1 MNKTIQLR
9 TRLLTVALVVFL
21 ALLLLSRTLV
31 HFLTESWWFAATG
44 FADVFWTRITWQVG
58 IWLVTFLVYGL
69 LLSMNYW
76 LAMRLT
82 RDRPFYTYP
91 NLNLQPYA
99 QVLPRYVAYG
109 VIVLLTLSAAS
120 SSVSAWETILK
131 HLNPTDF
138 DQSDPIFGQDIGFY
152 FFHLPFYEV
161 LQRGLLGLVVW
172 CMVLSIA
179 VYAAKG
185 EIRPERGWKYFL
197 TGEAKTHLC
206 ILLAIAALTIAF
218 GFWLKRYELLYSAGG
233 VVFGAG
239 YTDVHARLHAYWLM
253 GFVTVAIAILF
264 LVSLGRSG
272 FSLPTVGIAFYLGV
286 LLLVNGVYPW
296 FQQKFVVEP
305 NELEKERPYIE
316 NNIQFTRAAYDLD
329 QVQTEDF
336 PAEASLD
343 RTDLANNQ
351 STLDNI
357 RLWDYRPLLSTY
369 KQLQEI
375 RLYYLFNDVDIDRY
389 TLDGDYRQVMLAARE
404 LTFEEV
410 PAQAQTWVNQRL
422 KYTHGYG
429 LVMSPVNQVTPN
441 GLPELFIRDIPPE
454 STVDLTV
461 DQSSIYY
468 GEETDTY
475 IFTGTST
482 SEFDYPLGDE
492 NAFTQYQ
499 GLGGVPMGSWGRRL
513 AYAFDFSSFKILI
526 SNYFTADSRVHYY
539 RQILSRVRHIA
550 PFLQFD
556 SDPYISVIDGRLH
569 WIIDAYTISDRYPYS
584 DPLARNLAGNAVM
597 SDNLRQIAQQNT
609 NYMRDAVKVVIDAYD
624 GTLQFFVV
632 DEQDPVLA
640 TYRKI
645 FPNLFISRDR
655 VPATVKAHFRYPLD
669 YFQAQAQMYQAYH
682 MANSEVFY
690 NREDLWRFPLQV
702 YEDTQVQ
709 MQPYYIILR
718 LPESEQEEFV
728 LIIPFTPVNK
738 DNMVAWMAA
747 RSDGDEYG
755 RLLLYE
761 FPKQELIYGPSQ
773 VDARIDQNPEISQ
786 QLTLWSQEGSRVIRG
801 DLLVI
806 PIQQSLLYVEP
817 VYLRAEQGELP
828 ELKRVIIAYGDQT
841 VMANNLAE
849 ALTAV
854 FGTATPEA
862 IAAAP
867 AADSAVTPRL
877 DPQLIQAALEAYQ
890 QGQSALQQG
899 NWQRYGETQQT
910 LENLLQQLNQQASE
924 PAVSEGSV
932 P

>member
-1 MNKTIQLR
+1 MQPR
-9 TRLLTVALVVFL
+9 TRILIFLLVVFL

-31 HFLTESWWFAATG
+31 HLLTESWWFEATG

-58 IWLVTFLVYGL
+58 IWLATFVAYGL
-69 LLSMNYW
+69 LLSINYW

-82 RDRPFYTYP
+82 RDRPFSVHA
-91 NLNLQPYA
+91 NFNLQPYA

-109 VIVLLTLSAAS
+109 VIFLLTLSAAGR
-120 SSVSAWETILK
+120 SVSAWETILK
-131 HLNPTDF
+131 HLNPTAF
-138 DQSDPIFGQDIGFY
+138 NLSDPIFSQDISFY
-152 FFHLPFYEV
+152 FFHLPFYEA
-161 LQRGLLGLVVW
+161 LQRGLLGLLVW
-172 CMVLSIA
+172 CILLAVA

-206 ILLAIAALTIAF
+206 ILLAIAALTVAF
-218 GFWLKRYELLYSAGG
+218 GFWLERYELLYSAGG

-253 GFVTVAIAILF
+253 SFVTVAIAVLF
-264 LVSLGRSG
+264 LISLGRSG

-286 LLLVNGVYPW
+286 LLLINGVYPW
-296 FQQKFVVEP
+296 FQQKFIVEP

-316 NNIQFTRAAYDLD
+316 NNIEFTRAAYDLD
-329 QVQTEDF
+329 RVQAEDF
-336 PAEASLD
+336 PAESELSQAD
-343 RTDLANNQ
+343 IANNQ

-404 LTFEEV
+404 LDFAEV
-410 PAQAQTWVNQRL
+410 PEQAQTWVNQRL

-441 GLPELFIRDIPPE
+441 GLPELFVQDIPPE
-454 STVDLTV
+454 STVDLAV
-461 DQSSIYY
+461 DESSIYY
-468 GEETDTY
+468 GERTNTY
-475 IFTGTST
+475 IFTGAST
-482 SEFDYPLGDE
+482 PEFDYPLGDE
-492 NAFTQYQ
+492 NAFTKYE
-499 GLGGVPMGSWGRRL
+499 GPGGVPMGSFWRRL
-513 AYAFDFSSFKILI
+513 AYAFDFNSFKILI
-526 SNYFTADSRVHYY
+526 SNYFTPDSKIHYY
-539 RQILSRVRHIA
+539 RQVLNRVRHIA
-550 PFLQFD
+550 PFLKFD
-556 SDPYISVIDGRLH
+556 SDPYATLIDGRLH

-584 DPLARNLAGNAVM
+584 DPLARNVMGNAVL
-597 SDNLRQIAQQNT
+597 SDNLRQIINQNS
-609 NYMRDAVKVVIDAYD
+609 NYMRDAVKVVIDAHD
-624 GTLQFFVV
+624 GTPQFFVV

-640 TYRKI
+640 TYRQI
-645 FPNLFISRDR
+645 FPNLFIGSDR
-655 VPATVKAHFRYPLD
+655 IPAAIKAHFRYPLD

-690 NREDLWRFPLQV
+690 NREDLWRFPQQV
-702 YEDTQVQ
+702 YEGDQRQ
-709 MQPYYIILR
+709 MQPYYIIMR
-718 LPESEQEEFV
+718 LPDAEQEEFI

-747 RSDGDEYG
+747 RSDGENYG

-761 FPKQELIYGPSQ
+761 FPKQELVYGPSQ
-773 VDARIDQNPEISQ
+773 VDARIDQNPDISQ

-828 ELKRVIIAYGDQT
+828 ELKRVIVAYGDQT
-841 VMANNLAE
+841 VMANNLE
-849 ALTAV
+849 TALATV
-854 FGTATPEA
+854 FGAATSEA
-862 IAAAP
+862 IAPEAP
-867 AADSAVTPRL
+867 AAEATVSPNL
-877 DPQLIQAALEAYQ
+877 DPQLVQSAITAYEQGQAALRS
-890 QGQSALQQG
+890 GD
-899 NWQRYGETQQT
+899 WQRYGEAQQE
-910 LENLLQQLNQQASE
+910 LETLLQQLNQQAA
-924 PAVSEGSV
+924 P
-932 P
+932 